1 MPLKIVI
8 TSDFHGKLPTIPPCD
23 LLLIAGDITP
33 GGSVAKQALWL
44 DTSFKEFLD
53 TAPAQHIVFV
63 AGNHDSI
70 FEKAFHLVSQDL
82 KALYLQDSYTKI
94 LGITIYG
101 MPWQLPFYG
110 SFNASE
116 TKMETLCAN
125 IPPCDILL
133 SHGPALGLLDGI
145 KKAPFDPESELLFE
159 IVSVGSK
166 ALKEK
171 ILCLKPKLVVTGH
184 IHEAY
189 GQTHLDSTRF
199 INGSYMNEKMIPANS
214 PIITY
219 L

>member
-1 MPLKIVI
+1 MHLKIVI
-8 TSDFHGKLPTIPPCD
+8 TSDFHGKLPVISPCD

-44 DTSFKEFLD
+44 DTTFKEFLH
-53 TAPAQHIVFV
+53 TAPAKQIVFV

-70 FEKAFHLVSQDL
+70 FEKAPHLIPQDL
-82 KALYLQDSYTKI
+82 RAIYLQDSSAKV

-116 TKMETLCAN
+116 TKMASLCAN
-125 IPPCDILL
+125 IPPCDIIL
-133 SHGPALGLLDGI
+133 SHGPAMGLLDGI
-145 KKAPFDPESELLFE
+145 KRPPFDPESELLFE

-166 ALKEK
+166 ALREK
-171 ILCLKPKLVVTGH
+171 ILTTKPKLVVTGH

-189 GQTHLDSTRF
+189 GQTHLDCTRF
-199 INGSYMNEKMIPANS
+199 INGSHMNQHMIPTNS
-214 PIITY
+214 PIMTY